1 MKHRILL
8 LLSLL
13 LMGLPLRAQEPR
25 STHFDDALQF
35 VPMAAMYGLDLCGV
49 KARHGV
55 GRQTLTLAM
64 GGVLSE
70 AMVQGLKAV
79 VDERRPDG
87 SDFDAF
93 PSGHAARAF
102 LGAELLRQEFRESSP
117 WIGVAGYAVAATTG
131 YLRVRHERHYA
142 HDVVAGAVIGV
153 ASARLATW
161 LYPKIFRERQAEV
174 AWMAAPYCSAGGAGL
189 CGCLVF

>member
-1 MKHRILL
+1 
-8 LLSLL
+8 
-13 LMGLPLRAQEPR
+13 
-25 STHFDDALQF
+25 
-35 VPMAAMYGLDLCGV
+35 
-49 KARHGV
+49 
-55 GRQTLTLAM
+55 
-64 GGVLSE
+64 
-70 AMVQGLKAV
+70 MVQGLKAV

-142 HDVVAGAVIGV
+142 HDVVAGAVIGE
-153 ASARLATW
+153 ASAQLA
-161 LYPKIFRERQAEV
+161 LSQDFP
-174 AWMAAPYCSAGGAGL
+174 
-189 CGCLVF
+189 